1 MGGGA
6 AMRTVAK
13 VAGIGVVNSG
23 FRGAVSGLPPAEHS
37 VRSAS
42 HTVSAAISSTS
53 STSSLSG
60 VAAVQRPVWELD
72 EWEFAGGEEEVM
84 SEPLEPK
91 PRLVFG
97 GPPTYQEAQEA
108 TAELKDALE
117 KISSP
122 ALGGSA
128 ASIGFSDHL
137 GLPLLTTSELE
148 SKTCLTCER
157 KAAPE
162 YAVKA
167 FKLLNESPAA
177 QSVVVSIA
185 SDPNV
190 WDAVMRNDALTAF
203 LQSHKTITSPT
214 SEASTESVTD
224 SSSEDAESNVHEEP
238 RSRFMAYLDDIKV
251 TVVDMFGT
259 VSSFLQNMF
268 AVPPAAAA
276 GESDE
281 GNAKSTFMEN
291 TVGASFL
298 GLAVMAIMM
307 VVLRR
312 V

>member
-13 VAGIGVVNSG
+13 VAGVGVVNSG
-23 FRGAVSGLPPAEHS
+23 FRSAVSGLPPAEHS

-42 HTVSAAISSTS
+42 RPVSAAISSSS
-53 STSSLSG
+53 STSSG
-60 VAAVQRPVWELD
+60 VAAVQRPVLELD
-72 EWEFAGGEEEVM
+72 EWEMAGGEEEELM
-84 SEPLEPK
+84 LLDSLEPR

-97 GPPTYQEAQEA
+97 GPPTSQEAKEA

-122 ALGGSA
+122 TYGGSA

-137 GLPLLTTSELE
+137 GVPLLTSSELE
-148 SKTCLTCER
+148 TKNCLACER

-162 YAVKA
+162 YAINA
-167 FKLLNESPAA
+167 LKLLNQSPAA

-190 WDAVMRNDALTAF
+190 WDAVMRNDALTEY
-203 LQSHKTITSPT
+203 LQSRKTITSPVN
-214 SEASTESVTD
+214 EASTESVTD
-224 SSSEDAESNVHEEP
+224 FSSEDTEPVAFQESQAGL
-238 RSRFMAYLDDIKV
+238 MDYLDDIKV
-251 TVVDMFGT
+251 KVVDMFGT

-268 AVPPAAAA
+268 QVPPAV
-276 GESDE
+276 GGSDE
-281 GNAKSTFMEN
+281 GDAKSTFMEN
-291 TVGASFL
+291 AVGASFL

-312 V
+312 A